1 MSGRL
6 TTHVLDLSR
15 GIPAAGLTLQL
26 WKLTEGMSKL
36 LCEGITNSDGRLNA
50 PLLEGNGM
58 EAGCYELLFM
68 VGDYYRSADV
78 EKPAVGIGSPVSSMP
93 FFLEQIPIRFHIG
106 SSTDHYHIPLLV
118 APGGYSTYRGS

>member
-26 WKLTEGMSKL
+26 WKLTDGMSKL
-36 LCEGITNSDGRLNA
+36 LCEKVTNSDGRLDA
-50 PLLEGNGM
+50 PLLEGTEM

-68 VGDYYRSADV
+68 VGDYYRRANAKVSA
-78 EKPAVGIGSPVSSMP
+78 AGIEVTESSVDTQREMS
-93 FFLEQIPIRFHIG
+93 FF
-106 SSTDHYHIPLLV
+106 
-118 APGGYSTYRGS
+118 